1 MPSLNYQHLYYFWV
15 VAREGSIAA
24 ATRKLY
30 VGQPTISAQ
39 IHALEQALGEKLF
52 VRRGRGLA
60 LTETGHVAVRYAD
73 EIFSLGTE
81 FVQAIR
87 GQPSGSP
94 ARFAVGISD
103 ALPKLTTIRMLQP
116 ALSSGGPYRLVFR
129 IGKTESLLG
138 DLAVHALDLVLAD
151 APAPASVAVRAFNH
165 PLGRSEVSVFAADA
179 LAAEYGPGFPD
190 SLEGAPLL
198 LQTENTALRRS
209 LDVWFAS
216 EGIAPRIVAE
226 VEDFALLQVLGQ
238 QGLGLFS
245 APSVVEAEVSHAY
258 GVRVLGRLP
267 RVYEHFYAISVERR
281 LRHPAVIA
289 ISNAARTELFE
300 PEE

>member
-24 ATRKLY
+24 ATHKLF

-60 LTETGHVAVRYAD
+60 LTETGQVAARFAD
-73 EIFSLGTE
+73 EIFALGTE
-81 FVQAIR
+81 FMQTVKGQAT
-87 GQPSGSP
+87 GSP
-94 ARFAVGISD
+94 DRFAVGISD

-116 ALSSGGPYRLVFR
+116 ALSSGAYRLVFR
-129 IGKTESLLG
+129 IGKTEALLT
-138 DLAVHALDLVLAD
+138 DLAVHSLDLVLAD
-151 APAPASVAVRAFNH
+151 APAPASGKVRAFNH
-165 PLGRSEVSVFAADA
+165 PLGRSEVSVFATQA
-179 LAAEYGPGFPD
+179 LAAEYGPGFPR
-190 SLEGAPLL
+190 SLDGAPFL

-209 LDVWFAS
+209 LDVWFAA
-216 EGIAPRIVAE
+216 EGIVPRIVAE
-226 VEDFALLQVLGQ
+226 VEDSALLQVLGQ
-238 QGLGLFS
+238 QGLGLFA

-267 RVYEHFYAISVERR
+267 HAYEHFYAISVERR

-289 ISNAARTELFE
+289 ISETARTELFS